1 MITRRSIQLGLGA
14 IALLVIGLATGAFFI
29 YRDRLSVHL
38 PDYPP
43 IKRALWLDQ
52 GWTAAQRHWFHH
64 ADQGT
69 QTVNIPYEWFI
80 ALEQPRIALV
90 GDVGRLSDPAYL
102 DRYGFIPGATQGGEN
117 QLPIGFARGVSMRT
131 GDGEPWLNPR
141 TGEAMTGLGFTCAA
155 CHTGRLTYR
164 QTTLLIDGGPA
175 LTDLEKFRQ
184 GLGISVLF
192 TRLVPGRFD
201 RFAKNV
207 LGEDAA
213 EADKEVLRKQL
224 NSVWDRFDIVRKL
237 DKRVADRSVKEG
249 YGRLDAL
256 NRIGNQV
263 FGLDLGKE
271 GRENNYEPTS
281 APVNFPHIW
290 DTSWFDWVQYN
301 ASIEQPM
308 VRNAGEA
315 LGVSAPVNLTDPSG
329 LFTSG
334 VQVRKLAEMEK
345 QLAGDQPNE
354 KDGFTGLNAPRW
366 PNDVLGP
373 INGGLAAKGAELY
386 RSLCTGCHLPP
397 IGSKEFWQSKN
408 WKAPSAFGQRHLH
421 VNVISIA
428 DINTDPAQAEDMAN
442 RKVWIPPHL
451 NISTKEFGSAL
462 GELVEK
468 TVTHWYDSQTPPVP
482 ASERDS
488 LNGYRPNGIQAPLA
502 YKARP
507 LNGVWAT
514 PPYLHNGAVPNVYA
528 LLSPVSDRPK
538 SFYLGRREFDPVC
551 MGYQLTATASSEDK
565 LDLGCLGDKQNSAT
579 GEFAGGFELDTKIR
593 GNHNTGHEFNDGPRG
608 NGIIGPKLQP
618 EDRRAL
624 IEFLKTDCAVGR
636 NSELSA
642 DGGVGTSCD
651 ALRYSAAPRE

>member
-1 MITRRSIQLGLGA
+1 
-14 IALLVIGLATGAFFI
+14 
-29 YRDRLSVHL
+29 
-38 PDYPP
+38 
-43 IKRALWLDQ
+43 
-52 GWTAAQRHWFHH
+52 
-64 ADQGT
+64 
-69 QTVNIPYEWFI
+69 
-80 ALEQPRIALV
+80 
-90 GDVGRLSDPAYL
+90 
-102 DRYGFIPGATQGGEN
+102 
-117 QLPIGFARGVSMRT
+117 
-131 GDGEPWLNPR
+131 
-141 TGEAMTGLGFTCAA
+141 MTGLGFTCAA

-207 LGEDAA
+207 LGEDAT
-213 EADKEVLRKQL
+213 EADKGSITQAAQQCCGSL
-224 NSVWDRFDIVRKL
+224 DIVRKL
-237 DKRVADRSVKEG
+237 DKKVADRSVKEG

-334 VQVRKLAEMEK
+334 VQVRKLAKMEK

-373 INGGLAAKGAELY
+373 IDGGLAAKGAELY
-386 RSLCTGCHLPP
+386 RSLCSGCHLPP
-397 IGSKEFWQSKN
+397 IGSMEFWQSKN
-408 WKAPSAFGQRHLH
+408 WKAAERVRPASLARQRHQHSRHQHRSRPGGGYGEPQGLDPAASQDIHEAFG
-421 VNVISIA
+421 
-428 DINTDPAQAEDMAN
+428 
-442 RKVWIPPHL
+442 
-451 NISTKEFGSAL
+451 FAL

-468 TVTHWYDSQTPPVP
+468 TVEHWYDGQTPPVP
-482 ASERDS
+482 PSERES

-507 LNGVWAT
+507 LNG
-514 PPYLHNGAVPNVYA
+514 
-528 LLSPVSDRPK
+528 
-538 SFYLGRREFDPVC
+538 
-551 MGYQLTATASSEDK
+551 
-565 LDLGCLGDKQNSAT
+565 DLGNAT
-579 GEFAGGFELDTKIR
+579 LPA
-593 GNHNTGHEFNDGPRG
+593 
-608 NGIIGPKLQP
+608 
-618 EDRRAL
+618 
-624 IEFLKTDCAVGR
+624 
-636 NSELSA
+636 
-642 DGGVGTSCD
+642 
-651 ALRYSAAPRE
+651 